1 MVGSCSKAIKM
12 LLIIIVWN
20 YRDGEQISYCSGLE
34 TVVDF
39 PGGTV
44 VKNLPTS
51 AGDPRD
57 MLSIHGS
64 DRSPGGGNGNPLQ
77 CSCLENTMDRGAWWA
92 AAYGVAQSRIPRI
105 MFPEQLRS
113 ARGWDGAW
121 LLLAAACMLLREV
134 GVPSIFSSISV
145 FSNKS
150 VLHIRWPK
158 NWSFSFTSGGRR
170 KAVRDRLALQ

>member
-12 LLIIIVWN
+12 LLKIIVWN

-77 CSCLENTMDRGAWWA
+77 YSCLDSSTDRRAWRA
-92 AAYGVAQSRIPRI
+92 AVHEVA
-105 MFPEQLRS
+105 
-113 ARGWDGAW
+113 
-121 LLLAAACMLLREV
+121 
-134 GVPSIFSSISV
+134 
-145 FSNKS
+145 KS
-150 VLHIRWPK
+150 LTPV
-158 NWSFSFTSGGRR
+158 S
-170 KAVRDRLALQ
+170 D